1 MLESRTKPRDRLD
14 PLTRLGADDWSG
26 FRLRVVLMLMCASWK
41 TACQIFLQ
49 ATLLA
54 RDELTGS
61 LVQVLLLAVGFE
73 DGQGIILGA
82 ALGNQPEMHYG
93 WRRLM
98 ACRACRLLSLGMG
111 RLLGYA
117 AVEVDEV
124 PDGALQ
130 PEFIR
135 PSESFMAMQERSVY
149 VCNSPK
155 TPRTSSPA
163 ETAGSPM
170 QTHRSASSDF
180 EATLLRRTGRRCAA
194 PAVPSASHR
203 GSAPT
208 IPAAPLI

>member
-1 MLESRTKPRDRLD
+1 
-14 PLTRLGADDWSG
+14 
-26 FRLRVVLMLMCASWK
+26 MLMCASWK

-98 ACRACRLLSLGMG
+98 ACRACRMVSLGMG

-117 AVEVDEV
+117 AVEVDEA

-130 PEFIR
+130 PEVIR
-135 PSESFMAMQERSVY
+135 PSESFRAMQERSLY
-149 VCNSPK
+149 VCHSPK
-155 TPRTSSPA
+155 PPRTSSPA
-163 ETAGSPM
+163 DTPGSPA

-180 EATLLRRTGRRCAA
+180 DATLLRRTARRCAA
-194 PAVPSASHR
+194 PAVQSASHR
-203 GSAPT
+203 GTAPT